1 MQICIVQ
8 IQYIVHSHNITMQ
21 IKEMELNKTYN
32 VNKNKNKKS
41 NQRVVI
47 NKFSG
52 SSNYIRTKINHA

>member
-1 MQICIVQ
+1 M
-8 IQYIVHSHNITMQ
+8 HNANNITMQ